1 MLPRPPRSTLFPY
14 TTLFRS
20 LGLGGR
26 FYEAVALGRLVG
38 IGLMWLGRGDQ
49 GRSRQTRQRADGHVG
64 VPVADFDAEYGVAGC
79 RKRGYQRGEIVRG
92 FRQVELVQRAL
103 QAREMA

>member
-49 GRSRQTRQRADGHVG
+49 GRSRQTRQRADGRVG
-64 VPVADFDAEYGVAGC
+64 VRSEEHTSELQSPVHLVC
-79 RKRGYQRGEIVRG
+79 RLLLEKKKRRT
-92 FRQVELVQRAL
+92 
-103 QAREMA
+103 QARATRTTAA